1 MDDLKTTCCGHYR
14 EEIVFKKEIKY
25 LQNCMYQVTIYQNNL
40 TWKYFVM
47 LQEDT
52 KRMWKEEKLEE
63 RDLRL
68 KNHEIVWKEDT
79 NLAGKA
85 KTVRAL

>member
-52 KRMWKEEKLEE
+52 KRM
-63 RDLRL
+63 
-68 KNHEIVWKEDT
+68 
-79 NLAGKA
+79 
-85 KTVRAL
+85 